1 MLKSQPLLNSTR
13 NVLKIKETFP
23 DLLTKKINNIQKII
37 SSGDKVKPKLH
48 ITMKELFC
56 KQVIIPMNNDNK
68 TKFILDSSFHIAI
81 INRALKNIKSE
92 IKADF
97 V

>member
-1 MLKSQPLLNSTR
+1 
-13 NVLKIKETFP
+13 
-23 DLLTKKINNIQKII
+23 
-37 SSGDKVKPKLH
+37 
-48 ITMKELFC
+48 MKELFC
-56 KQVIIPMNNDNK
+56 KQVIIPMNNNNK
-68 TKFILDSSFHIAI
+68 TKFILDLSFHIAI